1 MIWLL
6 LERFTKNV
14 APVLFLLFA
23 SSSLKFFVIRMSSSY
38 MFVAGQKL
46 ICTRRALA
54 AQSLFRSFTVA
65 VAAWRSDVLDK
76 VFFKIL
82 NGNNC
87 CCQKACI
94 LLKIFVCIL
103 LNKKGFFI
111 SVERS
116 DFVEEFVCILLNKKG
131 FLILVKRSDFV
142 EEFLCILLNRK
153 GFFISVERSDFVE
166 EFVCILLNK
175 KGFAF
180 QLKEVI
186 LLKNLFCI
194 LLNKKG
200 FAFWSKE
207 MILLKNL
214 VCILLNKKCVF
225 AFELNKD
232 VYISIL

>member
-1 MIWLL
+1 
-6 LERFTKNV
+6 
-14 APVLFLLFA
+14 
-23 SSSLKFFVIRMSSSY
+23 
-38 MFVAGQKL
+38 VAGQKL

-54 AQSLFRSFTVA
+54 AQSLFRSFTVV

-76 VFFKIL
+76 VFLKKL
-82 NGNNC
+82 NRNDC

-94 LLKIFVCIL
+94 LL
-103 LNKKGFFI
+103 NK
-111 SVERS
+111 
-116 DFVEEFVCILLNKKG
+116 
-131 FLILVKRSDFV
+131 
-142 EEFLCILLNRK
+142 K

-214 VCILLNKKCVF
+214 VCILLNRKCVF
-225 AFELNKD
+225 AFELNKE
-232 VYISIL
+232 VYVSWFCDES